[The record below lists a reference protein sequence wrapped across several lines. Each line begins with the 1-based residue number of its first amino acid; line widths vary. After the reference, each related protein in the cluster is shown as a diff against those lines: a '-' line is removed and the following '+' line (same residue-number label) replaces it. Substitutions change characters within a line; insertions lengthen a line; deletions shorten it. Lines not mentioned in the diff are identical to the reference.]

1 MLLLERFSELSL
13 VRRLRERA
21 DTASSLQ
28 LVSESRTRLTREG
41 ETKDSSVRTLKLLP
55 SRMRTFKLYN

>member
-21 DTASSLQ
+21 DTACSLQ